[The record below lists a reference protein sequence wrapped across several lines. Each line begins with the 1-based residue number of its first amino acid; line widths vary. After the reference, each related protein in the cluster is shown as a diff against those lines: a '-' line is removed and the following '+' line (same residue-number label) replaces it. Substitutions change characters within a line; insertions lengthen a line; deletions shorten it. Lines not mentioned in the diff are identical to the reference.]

1 MSSSPTRSGLIW
13 DQPARDDVKAAR
25 LAATSGV
32 DLAIARLLVARGV
45 SEPGDAA
52 DFLKPTIAQLHDPFG
67 LIDLSIA
74 VDRLLRALATGERI
88 AIHGDYDVDGVT
100 STVMLQRLLE
110 LLGGDVVHFI
120 PNRLLDGYGLEP
132 TAIERLASD
141 QVNVIVSVDCG
152 IRSAAAAIRARELG
166 VDLLIT
172 DHHKPEATL
181 PDALAVINPKR
192 PDCPYPNKDLAGA
205 GVALKLVQALCQ
217 RTDHTEWLPGF
228 IKLAALG
235 TLADVVPLL
244 GENRAI
250 AKLGLEQLSQT
261 RHTPGLRALLE
272 TTGLLGESITGFH
285 VAFRLAPRLNA
296 AGRMS
301 TPDLATKLLLLTDD
315 DQTEEARV
323 IAEKLESENVRRK
336 EEEAET
342 LTAARRQVDTNPD
355 VGAHAMLVV
364 WGQGWHRGVIGIVAS
379 RLVDAYR
386 RPSLVLAVDGDT
398 AYGSGRSI
406 ADFDLLEALE
416 QCSDLFTRFGGHR
429 QAAGLTIR
437 AGRLKELRARLT
449 DFANDTLSPED
460 LIPRLR
466 VDGHLPLASITPAV
480 VEGLKA
486 MEPFGSGNPRPV
498 FHTGAVQLTKKPRV
512 LKNQHLSMSIRQGA
526 RVFRAVAWRMA
537 DRAEFITQHGARLD
551 VAFNLT
557 ENDYR
562 GEHTIELSV
571 ADVRQA
577 R

>member
-1 MSSSPTRSGLIW
+1 MRSTPTRSGLIW
-13 DQPARDDVKAAR
+13 DQPVRDDVKAAR
-25 LAATSGV
+25 LAAASGV

-52 DFLKPTIAQLHDPFG
+52 DFFNPTIAQLHDPFG

-74 VDRLLRALATGERI
+74 VDRLLRAVATGERI

-132 TAIERLASD
+132 AAIERLAND

-181 PDALAVINPKR
+181 PEALAVINPKR

-217 RTDHTEWLPGF
+217 RTGHTEWLPGF

-272 TTGLLGESITGFH
+272 STGLLGESITGFH

-429 QAAGLTIR
+429 HAAGLTIR

>member
-1 MSSSPTRSGLIW
+1 
-13 DQPARDDVKAAR
+13 
-25 LAATSGV
+25 
-32 DLAIARLLVARGV
+32 
-45 SEPGDAA
+45 
-52 DFLKPTIAQLHDPFG
+52 
-67 LIDLSIA
+67 
-74 VDRLLRALATGERI
+74 
-88 AIHGDYDVDGVT
+88 
-100 STVMLQRLLE
+100 MLQRLLE

-132 TAIERLASD
+132 AAIERLAND

-181 PDALAVINPKR
+181 PEALAVINPKR

-272 TTGLLGESITGFH
+272 STGLLGESITGFH

-429 QAAGLTIR
+429 HAAGLTIKT
-437 AGRLKELRARLT
+437 GRLKELRARLT

-562 GEHTIELSV
+562 DEHTIELSV

>member
-1 MSSSPTRSGLIW
+1 MSSTPTRSGLIW
-13 DQPARDDVKAAR
+13 DQPVRDDVKAAR

-52 DFLKPTIAQLHDPFG
+52 DFLNPTIAQLHDPFG

-74 VDRLLRALATGERI
+74 VDRLLRAVATGERI

-181 PDALAVINPKR
+181 PEALAVINPKR

>member
-1 MSSSPTRSGLIW
+1 MSSTPTPSGLIW
-13 DQPARDDVKAAR
+13 DQTVRDDVKAAR

-52 DFLKPTIAQLHDPFG
+52 DFFNPTIAQLHDPFG

-74 VDRLLRALATGERI
+74 VDRLLRAVATGERI

-132 TAIERLASD
+132 AAIERLAND

-181 PDALAVINPKR
+181 PGALAVINPKR

-272 TTGLLGESITGFH
+272 STGLLGESITGFH

-429 QAAGLTIR
+429 HAAGLTIR

-460 LIPRLR
+460 LVPRLR

-562 GEHTIELSV
+562 DEHTIELSV

>member
-1 MSSSPTRSGLIW
+1 MRSTPTRSGLIW
-13 DQPARDDVKAAR
+13 DQPVRDDVKAAR

-52 DFLKPTIAQLHDPFG
+52 DFLNPTIAQLHDPFG

-74 VDRLLRALATGERI
+74 VDRLLRAVATGERI

-132 TAIERLASD
+132 AAIERLAND

-181 PDALAVINPKR
+181 PGALAVINPKR

-217 RTDHTEWLPGF
+217 RTGHTEWLPGF

-272 TTGLLGESITGFH
+272 STGLLGESITGFH

-315 DQTEEARV
+315 DQAEEARV

-429 QAAGLTIR
+429 HAAGLTIR

-562 GEHTIELSV
+562 DEHTIELSV

>member
-52 DFLKPTIAQLHDPFG
+52 DFLNPTIAQLHDPFG

-74 VDRLLRALATGERI
+74 VDRLLRAVATGERI

-132 TAIERLASD
+132 AAIERLAND

-181 PDALAVINPKR
+181 PEALAVINPKR

-217 RTDHTEWLPGF
+217 RTGHTEWLPGF

-386 RPSLVLAVDGDT
+386 RPSLVLAVEGDT

-562 GEHTIELSV
+562 DEHTIELSV

>member
-1 MSSSPTRSGLIW
+1 MSSTPTPSGLIW
-13 DQPARDDVKAAR
+13 DQTVRDDVKAAR

-52 DFLKPTIAQLHDPFG
+52 DFFNPTIAQLHDPFG

-74 VDRLLRALATGERI
+74 VDRLLRAVATGERI

-132 TAIERLASD
+132 AAIERLAND

-181 PDALAVINPKR
+181 PGALAVINPKR

-235 TLADVVPLL
+235 TIADVVPLL

-272 TTGLLGESITGFH
+272 STGLLGESITGFH

-364 WGQGWHRGVIGIVAS
+364 WGQGWHRGVIGIVAA

-429 QAAGLTIR
+429 HAAGLTIR

-460 LIPRLR
+460 LVPRLR

-562 GEHTIELSV
+562 GEHNIELSV

>member
-1 MSSSPTRSGLIW
+1 MRSTPTRSGLIW
-13 DQPARDDVKAAR
+13 DQPVRDDVKAAR

-52 DFLKPTIAQLHDPFG
+52 DFLNPTIAQLHDPFG

-74 VDRLLRALATGERI
+74 VDRLLRAVATGERI

-132 TAIERLASD
+132 AAIERLAND

-181 PDALAVINPKR
+181 PGALAVINPKR

-272 TTGLLGESITGFH
+272 STGLLGESITGFH

-315 DQTEEARV
+315 DQAEEARA

-429 QAAGLTIR
+429 HAAGLTIR

-537 DRAEFITQHGARLD
+537 DRAKFITQHGARLD

-562 GEHTIELSV
+562 DEHTIELSV

>member
-1 MSSSPTRSGLIW
+1 MSSTPTPSGLIW
-13 DQPARDDVKAAR
+13 DQTVRDDVKAAR

-52 DFLKPTIAQLHDPFG
+52 DFFNPTIAQLHDPFG

-74 VDRLLRALATGERI
+74 VDRLLRAVATGERI

-132 TAIERLASD
+132 AAIERLAND

-181 PDALAVINPKR
+181 PGALAVINPKR

-235 TLADVVPLL
+235 TIADVVPLL

-272 TTGLLGESITGFH
+272 STGLLGESITGFH

-429 QAAGLTIR
+429 HAAGLTIR

-460 LIPRLR
+460 LVPRLR

-562 GEHTIELSV
+562 DEHTIELSV